1 MNGDEVEVALV
12 EQRGRAPRAV
22 VRSVLQR
29 AVTTLLGTFSQAGPL
44 GVVTPLDVRLGHDF
58 FVVPEDP
65 CAERLG
71 LGEGDVVLAR
81 ITEYPTRKSSA
92 ASCRCA
98 TSSRKCISQIFLMRA
113 SVSSS

>member
-29 AVTTLLGTFSQAGPL
+29 AVTTLLGTYSQAGPL
-44 GVVTPLDVRLGHDF
+44 GVVTPLDARLGHDF

-92 ASCRCA
+92 VVTVERRVGAPDD
-98 TSSRKCISQIFLMRA
+98 L
-113 SVSSS
+113 